1 MSCRRLQA
9 GHTPDWLRDGPRRL
23 NPRMDDTD
31 LATVEAQVG
40 TKLTP
45 VGATESTSAACNDR
59 TVCARLSCAAET
71 TRNSDHNHAVP

>member
-1 MSCRRLQA
+1 
-9 GHTPDWLRDGPRRL
+9 
-23 NPRMDDTD
+23 MDDTD
-31 LATVEAQVG
+31 LSTVEAQVG